1 MGAMTADPVETLVIH
16 PGALGDVLQAVPALA
31 VLGGLGNQ
39 LTFAGQPRLG
49 ELLQGSG
56 LVLATTAFDTFGF
69 EALFAEPPAYD
80 RLAPRLARFR
90 RVVSWFGARAPGY
103 SERLAA
109 LVPDTIVAPP
119 VPGDESPLAVWEHL
133 VDTLAPWGVTRPAEL
148 RPLPTTERWRIA
160 ARTALMALG
169 VDEARPL
176 LIAHPGAGARW
187 KRAPIAR
194 FAQALERMR
203 GDGGFEVVLHQGPA
217 DTEAVEALEAV
228 LGASSKR
235 LIEPALTELAG
246 ALALA
251 HAYIGSDSGVSHLA
265 ASVGTPSVI
274 LFPPE
279 TLRRWAPWGPA
290 AMPLGV
296 GAEGEMS

>member
-1 MGAMTADPVETLVIH
+1 VIH

-31 VLGGLGNQ
+31 VLGRLGNR

-56 LVLATTAFDTFGF
+56 LVLATTPFDTFGL
-69 EALFAEPPAYD
+69 EALFAEAPVPD
-80 RLAPRLARFR
+80 RLASRLGRFR
-90 RVVSWFGARAPGY
+90 RVVSWFAAREPAYAG
-103 SERLAA
+103 RLGA
-109 LVPDTIVAPP
+109 LVPEVIVAPP
-119 VPGDESPLAVWEHL
+119 VPDDESPLAVWEHL
-133 VDTLAPWGVTRPAEL
+133 VNTLAPWNVTLPAL
-148 RPLPTTERWRIA
+148 LHPLPTTERWRIA
-160 ARTALMALG
+160 ARTSLMALG

-187 KRAPIAR
+187 KRAPTAR
-194 FAQALERMR
+194 FAQALERIR
-203 GDGGFEVVLHQGPA
+203 GNGGFEVVVHQGPA
-217 DTEAVEALEAV
+217 DAEAVEALAAA
-228 LGASSKR
+228 LGASTKL

-246 ALALA
+246 VLALA
-251 HAYIGSDSGVSHLA
+251 QAYIGSDSGVSHLA

-290 AMPLGV
+290 AIPLGV
-296 GAEGEMS
+296 GAEGEKP